1 MKTHVLRGSKQEIV
15 EGLARISGEVR
26 EAIVFEEE
34 PATAP
39 GLASG
44 GSDLFAEMRPFMVD
58 VPDVDDS
65 REAIYTPAEGE
76 RTNLLDTNVQVRSL

>member
-1 MKTHVLRGSKQEIV
+1 MKTHVLRGSKQEIA

-34 PATAP
+34 PDQLGPAP
-39 GLASG
+39 ASPPE
-44 GSDLFAEMRPFMVD
+44 DIFAEMRPYMVD

-65 REAIYTPAEGE
+65 REAIYSRMEGE
-76 RTNLLDTNVQVRSL
+76 